1 MIQETEN
8 LQELREGKTHLLEER
23 HATELEDFDNDA
35 DLENHSTST
44 WKHRSISSVSSL
56 SNLSTASSNSA
67 TSTSTQGGEN
77 NGSLVK
83 PSSSSDRLSSVKS
96 GALKV

>member
-8 LQELREGKTHLLEER
+8 LLELREGKTRLLEDR
-23 HATELEDFDNDA
+23 HQRELNDFDNDA

-56 SNLSTASSNSA
+56 SNLSTASTNSA
-67 TSTSTQGGEN
+67 TSTSTQGEN
-77 NGSLVK
+77 NGSLVN
-83 PSSSSDRLSSVKS
+83 PSTSSDRLSVKS

>member
-8 LQELREGKTHLLEER
+8 LQELREGKTNLLEER
-23 HATELEDFDNDA
+23 HKQELDEFDNDA

-56 SNLSTASSNSA
+56 SNLSTASTNSN
-67 TSTSTQGGEN
+67 TSTGTQEGN

-83 PSSSSDRLSSVKS
+83 PSSSSDRLSLKS
-96 GALKV
+96 GAVKV